1 MDKIGD
7 LFWGMHLSDNHCILI
22 HKGCVNEPY
31 SRYPNFLETLLN
43 FLRTEQRGTIRG
55 QTLRLLGLLGA
66 LDPYRHK
73 MAIGQIGGIFSSAG

>member
-1 MDKIGD
+1 MYLKRPSACETYSFGFPQTYI
-7 LFWGMHLSDNHCILI
+7 DNHSIP
-22 HKGCVNEPY
+22 KGCVNEPY
-31 SRYPNFLETLLN
+31 TRYPNFLETLLN

-73 MAIGQIGGIFSSAG
+73 MAIGQIG

>member
-1 MDKIGD
+1 M
-7 LFWGMHLSDNHCILI
+7 
-22 HKGCVNEPY
+22 
-31 SRYPNFLETLLN
+31 LN

-73 MAIGQIGGIFSSAG
+73 MALGQIGQFKKLHVNKLVLPMFS

>member
-1 MDKIGD
+1 MMYQI
-7 LFWGMHLSDNHCILI
+7 NIL
-22 HKGCVNEPY
+22 H
-31 SRYPNFLETLLN
+31 SLETLLN

-73 MAIGQIGGIFSSAG
+73 MAIGQIGMLVLPVKNLVLVL